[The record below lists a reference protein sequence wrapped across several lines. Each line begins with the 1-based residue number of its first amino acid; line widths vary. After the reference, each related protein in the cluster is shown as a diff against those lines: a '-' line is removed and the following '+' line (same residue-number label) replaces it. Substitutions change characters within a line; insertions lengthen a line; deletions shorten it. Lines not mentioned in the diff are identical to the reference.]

1 VKEKVAQILFKCTSI
16 VAFHGI
22 KFDMP
27 LILKWLEKLEPKLD
41 RRSNGLDSKF
51 LDFCAISKKIA
62 ISYISLNNV
71 CILDQV
77 QVCKS
82 ATGAQAV
89 IWADER
95 EWKKLREHC
104 MQDFFVLLELTQH
117 ALENGLYFNAVNM
130 KKRADVQ
137 ASKKILVVF
146 DDKFQHIRAYD
157 KLLNND
163 PKKAPQQSLTKVY
176 FDDVFLNK

>member
-1 VKEKVAQILFKCTSI
+1 MKPNLTVVQ
-16 VAFHGI
+16 
-22 KFDMP
+22 
-27 LILKWLEKLEPKLD
+27 
-41 RRSNGLDSKF
+41 NGLDSKYF
-51 LDFCAISKKIA
+51 DFCAISKKIA
-62 ISYISLNNV
+62 NSYISLNNV

-77 QVCKS
+77 QVCKF

-89 IWADER
+89 IWENER

-117 ALENGLYFNAVNM
+117 ALEYRLYFNAVNM